1 MSVTD
6 CPTCTT
12 SWGSGGKRPPC
23 LSLREIVKK
32 TKVDAAVLIRTDQ
45 IAPTCPFAVKSG
57 NELARIL
64 VNVKYPRVPMFTGPN
79 DQLMLKAMA
88 DQLFKADLQKFRDLD
103 APDSDFQLRNTLSL
117 GNSGPF
123 IYSPHDFPVYIFHM
137 SLSSG
142 YSWDAFAN
150 YYFVQVL
157 PYTKALSGWRLTS
170 SSGAAATMGAG
181 DTTGAFTVQ
190 HTNDKTF
197 KTDAP
202 VNLNY
207 DGVAL
212 GAAGASYSASWFPT
226 LATDI
231 YLGSLARDNIGLSDL
246 RGPALMCDAAAGI
259 LIAGQAVTCV
269 WFGCRDLAKAGTWT
283 SMPDLMAVQA
293 MAYVKFTSPTV
304 TPIMWVSKPNFYALT
319 IS

>member
-1 MSVTD
+1 
-6 CPTCTT
+6 
-12 SWGSGGKRPPC
+12 
-23 LSLREIVKK
+23 
-32 TKVDAAVLIRTDQ
+32 VDAAVLIRTDE
-45 IAPTCPFAVKSG
+45 IAPTCPFACKSG
-57 NELARIL
+57 SELKTIL
-64 VNVKYPRVPMFTGPN
+64 VNVKYPRGPLYTGPN

-88 DQLFKADLQKFRDLD
+88 DQFIKLGFDKFRNLD
-103 APDSDFQLRNTLSL
+103 EWQSDFQLRNSLSL
-117 GNSGPF
+117 GDSGPF
-123 IYSPHDFPVYIFHM
+123 IYSPHDYPVYIFHM
-137 SLSSG
+137 SLNSG
-142 YSWDAFAN
+142 FSWDAFAN

-170 SSGAAATMGAG
+170 SSGAAATLGAG

-190 HTNDKTF
+190 HYNDKTF

-202 VNLNY
+202 VNLSY
-207 DGVAL
+207 DGAAI

-259 LIAGQAVTCV
+259 LIAGQAVNCV
-269 WFGCRDLAKAGTWT
+269 WFGCRDLDKAGTWT

-304 TPIMWVSKPNFYALT
+304 TPIMWVSKPNFYALK